1 MCLVWDSEG
10 SAMARSPPVGLKS
23 LNLASLDLASRRMAR
38 LALEAR
44 LLTARHEAVLE
55 YGLPCTR
62 VRACVRPRA
71 GAWST
76 AASSPSP
83 DDAASCCLV
92 CLASVGSPVTL
103 VAAAVSVGSA
113 SRPMQLPICHANNA
127 TKVVQNRVFNYVS

>member
-1 MCLVWDSEG
+1 
-10 SAMARSPPVGLKS
+10 MARSPPVGLKS

-127 TKVVQNRVFNYVS
+127 TKVVQNRVFKY